1 MDSEDTFTELFEG
14 PSRARRLWR
23 WFMRPPRSAEPMSDL
38 GVLLELSSV
47 DMTVRFFAD
56 RLEYHRRLG
65 AKHGS
70 VAYREIRVARLV
82 SGSSLLVKQPTSTIP
97 DTSHDTPKKLVLTLE
112 PRVKPL
118 TFDLRSEPSEK
129 LREALALIDRGLQR

>member
-1 MDSEDTFTELFEG
+1 MNGDDTFTELFG
-14 PSRARRLWR
+14 RASRARRAWR
-23 WFMRPPRSAEPMSDL
+23 WFMQPPRSAEPMSDL

-47 DMTVRFFAD
+47 DMMVRFYED

-82 SGSSLLVKQPTSTIP
+82 SGSSLLVKHPTSAAA
-97 DTSHDTPKKLVLTLE
+97 DTTPKKLVLTLHSG
-112 PRVKPL
+112 VKAP
-118 TFDLRSEPSEK
+118 TFDFGAEPSAK
-129 LREALALIDRGLQR
+129 VREALALIDRGLLR

>member
-1 MDSEDTFTELFEG
+1 MHSEDTFTELFQG

-23 WFMRPPRSAEPMSDL
+23 WFLRPPRSAEPLDDR
-38 GVLLELSSV
+38 GVLLALSSV
-47 DMTVRFFAD
+47 DMTVRFFED

-70 VAYREIRVARLV
+70 VAYRAIRVARLV
-82 SGSSLLVKQPTSTIP
+82 SGSSLLVKQPASTMP
-97 DTSHDTPKKLVLTLE
+97 ATSHGTPKKLVLTLE

-118 TFDLRSEPSEK
+118 TFDFRSEPSAK
-129 LREALALIDRGLQR
+129 LREALALIE